1 MGGKGAK
8 MAKESFIHRIS
19 RRLGEP
25 EKIKPEDIDRE
36 VAAAVE
42 AIKAEK
48 TEILDGAEV
57 LNGKRGEANDKA
69 YVMDLAPI
77 YKIIGGMKGRM
88 AENLRESCK
97 KEFAAQSVEGHDR
110 SSLEG
115 DLFLMRFYDPDENKA
130 FAKAATI
137 VNTVCTGILGNRF
150 ETLEIPSL
158 LIAADVADITNGDG
172 SINMD
177 GLLAAVETG
186 GSPISFDKPGDDTP
200 QWVKLR
206 WQKEARDLEIRE
218 IKIKAKP
225 KPEARTTR
233 TSENKVKRK
242 SSERRKSTTGFK
254 GGDRR
259 KSFDRRGRGY

>member
-1 MGGKGAK
+1 

-19 RRLGEP
+19 KRLGEP
-25 EKIKPEDIDRE
+25 EEIKPEDIDRE
-36 VAAAVE
+36 VEAAIE

-57 LNGKRGEANDKA
+57 LKDNRGEADGKAAKA

-77 YKIIGGMKGRM
+77 YKIIGGMKGRL
-88 AENLRESCK
+88 AENLRQSCK
-97 KEFAAQSVEGHDR
+97 REFAAQSIKGHDR
-110 SSLEG
+110 SSLE
-115 DLFLMRFYDPDENKA
+115 DNLFLMRFYDLDENRG

-137 VNTVCTGILGNRF
+137 VNTICTGLLGNRF

-158 LIAADVADITNGDG
+158 LIAADVRDITNGDG
-172 SINMD
+172 SLNMD
-177 GLLAAVETG
+177 GLLATVEAG
-186 GSPISFDKPGDDTP
+186 GSPVLFDKPGDDAP

-206 WQKEARDLEIRE
+206 WRKEVRDLKIRE

-225 KPEARTTR
+225 KPAARPARTPDDT
-233 TSENKVKRK
+233 VKR
-242 SSERRKSTTGFK
+242 SRAERRKSTRSFK
-254 GGDRR
+254 GNDRR